1 VKRRLFVASSIA
13 SLGLAGCAQAKSSL
27 TTGPFRK
34 VLDTAESVNY
44 RVIGTRG
51 MARLY
56 TEADINRQFRL
67 NGLNTPIDTRYTAL
81 AGRGFVAYELAI
93 GGLVDRPQKF
103 SFAEL
108 RAMPQRTQI
117 TRLDCVEGW
126 SQIGKWRGVP
136 LGSILAL
143 VRPKPEARYV
153 VFRSF
158 NSDDQGTAFYGSL
171 DLHEAAHPQT
181 VLALDLNDKPLDLD
195 HGAPVRLRIPTQL
208 GYKST
213 KWVSGIEVLPSFANI
228 GAGNGGY
235 WEDQGYEWYAGI

>member
-1 VKRRLFVASSIA
+1 MA
-13 SLGLAGCAQAKSSL
+13 SLGLAGCAQAKNSL
-27 TTGPFRK
+27 TVGPFRK

-81 AGRGFVAYELAI
+81 AARRFLNYELAI
-93 GGLVDRPQKF
+93 GGLVDRPQRL
-103 SFAEL
+103 SFGQL
-108 RAMPQRTQI
+108 RAMPQQTQI

-143 VRPKPEARYV
+143 ARPKPEARYV
-153 VFRSF
+153 IFRTF
-158 NSDDQGTAFYGSL
+158 NSDDQGTPFYGSL

-181 VLALDLNDKPLDLD
+181 ILALDLNDKPLDLD

-213 KWVSGIEVLPSFANI
+213 KWVSGIDVLASFANI
-228 GAGNGGY
+228 AGGNGGY

>member
-13 SLGLAGCAQAKSSL
+13 SLGLAGCGQAKTSL
-27 TTGPFRK
+27 TVGPFRK
-34 VLDTAESVNY
+34 VLDTAESLNY

-56 TEADINRQFRL
+56 TDADVNRQFRL
-67 NGLNTPIDTRYTAL
+67 NGLDTPADPRYSALTA
-81 AGRGFVAYELAI
+81 RGFLAYELAI
-93 GGLVDRPQKF
+93 GGLVERPRTF

-108 RAMPQRTQI
+108 RAMPQQTQI

-136 LGSILAL
+136 LGAILAL

-158 NSDDQGTAFYGSL
+158 NSDDQGTPFYGSL
-171 DLHEAAHPQT
+171 DLNQSAHPQT
-181 VLALDLNDKPLDLD
+181 ILALDLNDKPLDLD

-213 KWVSGIEVLPSFANI
+213 KWVSRIDVLASFAHI
-228 GAGNGGY
+228 GNGNGGY

>member
-1 VKRRLFVASSIA
+1 VKRGLFVASSIA
-13 SLGLAGCAQAKSSL
+13 SLGLAGCAQAKTSL
-27 TTGPFRK
+27 TIGPFRK

-56 TEADINRQFRL
+56 TDADINRQFRL

-81 AGRGFVAYELAI
+81 AARGFLEYELAI
-93 GGLVDRPQKF
+93 RGLVDRPQRF
-103 SFAEL
+103 SFAQL
-108 RAMPQRTQI
+108 REMPQRTQI

-136 LGSILAL
+136 LGSVLAL
-143 VRPKPEARYV
+143 ARPKPEARYV
-153 VFRSF
+153 VFRTF
-158 NSDDQGTAFYGSL
+158 NSDDQGTPFYGSL

-181 VLALDLNDKPLDLD
+181 ILALDLNDKPLDLD

-213 KWVSGIEVLPSFANI
+213 KWVSGIDVLPSFANI
-228 GAGNGGY
+228 AGGRGGY